1 MSQFP
6 AQIAFAPNT
15 PGARRNNPV
24 DLPTG
29 TGIPAIQP
37 SSISAPGLPG
47 VAVPPAPVPDLS
59 AARDLEQALRATQA
73 LGNTLVDVGN
83 ALNIQRQVDDRKS
96 VYDARLRFEKDSL
109 RFEDDYAN
117 GKFNQQIDATDDA
130 QAFIESWAGRY
141 VDPSRSAPA
150 QDGEQ
155 LTAGESEYRERMGKL
170 AGTAWV
176 RRRAERK
183 KLDLANDLRAVHVGL
198 VDPTAIGPQPDA
210 NALWAEFGQ
219 RYPGLDRATF
229 MEASFGK
236 AMEALARAGDEDG
249 FRRVSDLVIDQ
260 EDRTIF
266 VGPLEKTMRDAVQA
280 RISRQLEAAATAV
293 KFATE
298 STEPFVGRY
307 AQLRDR
313 LQTLV
318 DDDGAREDA
327 MVDFFSKEISQTRSI
342 GDLEATEAMA
352 RMTLSPEAFSS
363 YLSRKAALQA
373 PVMTKMVKA
382 AASVPGS
389 NFVELAT
396 DAEGMIDPDDLEA
409 AKDAWVRTT
418 KQNRRNL
425 MVTEYARTGEREKI
439 EKLLDDSLASFDM
452 AKPAWLQVGD
462 AIDGD
467 EWLDL
472 RAELDKVDSA
482 KKAESVTEDVLAR
495 RVILAPGAPAWDD
508 VMARTSAVR
517 GGKIV
522 DPLAAAN
529 VVAQTQTVPS
539 KLLDALFADL
549 RGTKADKERGLRFL
563 AGIAPLLDNPDS
575 AAQINGFSLSQTD
588 SSTNAASILAIQSMM
603 PMLAQIDRGPDGS
616 ISDEAIAP
624 VAQTFEAALERW
636 QDAQPPLYDPK
647 RFEDQLR
654 GANVSKVMGVV
665 ATDSQTN
672 TVTVASFRNALKTA
686 AADAMSKQGVDVSAA
701 AELGDIASAR
711 VLRDIVP
718 AIGNAGLSRE
728 VIEQRV
734 RGEIEALK
742 AEYHLPTLGGR
753 GFPAPVDRAVAPN
766 ATWDEPTIVG
776 RLAEQGIKPESVTH
790 VLPAM
795 GEGNTWWLLV
805 SEDKVDRRTKKTVT
819 SKRFVQVDIPL
830 PQQEVPES
838 TLPIEERI
846 RRARERGRQQRSTI
860 PPIKDLRN
868 SGVLPFTLNP

>member
-1 MSQFP
+1 MASM
-6 AQIAFAPNT
+6 AP
-15 PGARRNNPV
+15 GGRRNTPV
-24 DLPTG
+24 DLPAG
-29 TGIPAIQP
+29 SGIP
-37 SSISAPGLPG
+37 SISVTNQQAPGLPG
-47 VAVPPAPVPDLS
+47 VAVLPPPVPDMS

-83 ALNIQRQVDDRKS
+83 AINIQRQIDERQS
-96 VYDARLRFEKDSL
+96 VYNARIEADRAQGQMLLDFQ
-109 RFEDDYAN
+109 N
-117 GKFNQQIDATDDA
+117 GKMNDAIDATVDMD
-130 QAFIESWAGRY
+130 AFIASYADRY
-141 VDPSRSAPA
+141 LDPARTEPPK
-150 QDGEQ
+150 DGDR
-155 LTAGESEYRERMGKL
+155 LTAAEAEYRERIGR
-170 AGTAWV
+170 TARELYV
-176 RRRAERK
+176 TRHAQRQKEQFQDDIRG
-183 KLDLANDLRAVHVGL
+183 VHAGL
-198 VDPTAIGPQPDA
+198 VDPATVGPNPDVA
-210 NALWAEFGQ
+210 TLWDEFST
-219 RYPGLDRATF
+219 RYPWLDRATF

-236 AMEALARAGDEDG
+236 AMEALAKAGDEQG
-249 FRRVSDLVIDQ
+249 FRQVADLVTDDQ
-260 EDRTIF
+260 DRVIY
-266 VGPLEKTMRDAVQA
+266 VGPLEKTMRDAVQS
-280 RISRQLEAAATAV
+280 RISRQLEAASVAV
-293 KFATE
+293 KAASE
-298 STEPFVGRY
+298 STDPFVSRY
-307 AQLRDR
+307 SQLRDR

-318 DDDGAREDA
+318 EDDGAREDA
-327 MVDFFSKEISQTRSI
+327 MVDFFSKEISQTRSM
-342 GDLEATEAMA
+342 GDLEATEATAKMA
-352 RMTLSPEAFSS
+352 LSPDA
-363 YLSRKAALQA
+363 YQAYTSRKAALQG
-373 PVMTKMVKA
+373 PVITKMVKA
-382 AASVPGS
+382 ASSVPGS

-396 DAEGMIDPDDLEA
+396 DADGLIDPDDLEA

-462 AIDGD
+462 AIDGE

-472 RAELDKVDSA
+472 RAELDKVDAA

-522 DPLAAAN
+522 DPVAAAN

-539 KLLDALFADL
+539 KLLDAMFADL

-636 QDAQPPLYDPK
+636 QDAQPPLYDAK

-672 TVTVASFRNALKTA
+672 TVTVTSFRNALKTA
-686 AADAMSKQGVDVSAA
+686 AADAMSKQGMDVSAA

-742 AEYHLPTLGGR
+742 AEYHLPMLAGR

-830 PQQEVPES
+830 PQQEVPEA
-838 TLPIEERI
+838 TLPIEERV

>member
-6 AQIAFAPNT
+6 AQIAFTPSS
-15 PGARRNNPV
+15 PGARRN
-24 DLPTG
+24 LPIDIPSG
-29 TGIPAIQP
+29 TGIPALQP
-37 SSISAPGLPG
+37 ANIATPGLPG
-47 VAVPPAPVPDLS
+47 VASMPAPVPDLS
-59 AARDLEQALRATQA
+59 ASRDLEQALRATQA

-83 ALNIQRQVDDRKS
+83 ALNIQRQIDDRQS
-96 VYDARLRFEKDSL
+96 VYEARLRFEKDSL
-109 RFEDDYAN
+109 KFEEEYAAGKYN
-117 GKFNQQIDATDDA
+117 GQIDATDDA
-130 QAFIESWAGRY
+130 QAFVDNWSTRY
-141 VDPSRSAPA
+141 VDPSRTTPA
-150 QDGEQ
+150 AEGEQ
-155 LTAGESEYRERMGKL
+155 LTAGEAEYRERMGKL

-176 RRRAERK
+176 RRRAEK
-183 KLDLANDLRAVHVGL
+183 QKFDLANDLRAVHVGL
-198 VDPTAIGPQPDA
+198 VDPADVGPQPDA
-210 NALWAEFGQ
+210 ETLWSEFSR
-219 RYPGLDRATF
+219 RYSGLDRATF
-229 MEASFGK
+229 MEASYGK
-236 AMEALARAGDEDG
+236 ALEALARAGDEQG
-249 FRRVSDLVIDQ
+249 FRQVADLVKDEQ
-260 EDRTIF
+260 DRVIY
-266 VGPLEKTMRDAVQA
+266 VGPLEKTMRDAVQS
-280 RISRQLEAAATAV
+280 RISRQLEAASLAV
-293 KFATE
+293 KAASE
-298 STEPFVGRY
+298 STDQFVSRY
-307 AQLRDR
+307 SQLRDR

-318 DDDGAREDA
+318 EDDGAREDA
-327 MVDFFSKEISQTRSI
+327 MVDFFSKEISQPRSM

-352 RMTLSPEAFSS
+352 KMALSPDA
-363 YLSRKAALQA
+363 YQAYTSRKAALQV
-373 PVMTKMVKA
+373 PVITKMVKA

-396 DAEGMIDPDDLEA
+396 DADGIIDPDDLEA

-418 KQNRRNL
+418 KQNRRSL

-462 AIDGD
+462 AIDGE

-472 RAELDKVDSA
+472 RAELDKVDAA

-522 DPLAAAN
+522 DPVAAAN

-539 KLLDALFADL
+539 KLLDAMFADL

-616 ISDEAIAP
+616 ISDQAIAP

-636 QDAQPPLYDPK
+636 QDAQPPLYDAK

-672 TVTVASFRNALKTA
+672 TVTVTSFRNALKTA
-686 AADAMSKQGVDVSAA
+686 AADAMSKQGMDVSAA

-742 AEYHLPTLGGR
+742 AEYHLPMLAGR

-766 ATWDEPTIVG
+766 ATWDEQTIVG

-805 SEDKVDRRTKKTVT
+805 SEDKVDRRSKKTVT

-830 PQQEVPES
+830 PQQDAPAS
-838 TLPIEERI
+838 TLSIEERVQ
-846 RRARERGRQQRSTI
+846 RARESGMKRQELELSKMRF
-860 PPIKDLRN
+860 LR
-868 SGVLPFTLNP
+868 